1 MSAPSGC
8 LLPRAEAQRP
18 IRPLRT
24 IASPTPLPALS
35 LFHLGVLGIWRR
47 RPCELR
53 SGGAGELEAHGE
65 PWTGV
70 GRTGQGARLGLVPRG
85 PPRRARRSQSLPSQ
99 WGWEER
105 RQERSGR
112 VWHCSKTTGAQDR
125 EEQRTSFAGNP
136 SSQDLARGWGV
147 SLLSSRGP
155 CTNQAR
161 RWWPANCRQTPRPG
175 TTVLRPSP

>member
-85 PPRRARRSQSLPSQ
+85 PRGAPADPRVYPVNGDGRK
-99 WGWEER
+99 GD
-105 RQERSGR
+105 RSG
-112 VWHCSKTTGAQDR
+112 VGASWHCSKTTGAQDR